1 MHSHFPHRQPASF
14 SARVARAAA
23 STLCRA
29 AARLYRAAQAMERP
43 EPPEEE
49 RHYARTLLASRGK
62 LD

>member
-1 MHSHFPHRQPASF
+1 MHPHVPRRQPASF

-23 STLCRA
+23 SALCRA
-29 AARLYRAAQAMERP
+29 AARLYRAAQDMERP

-49 RHYARTLLASRGK
+49 RHYARARLASHGK